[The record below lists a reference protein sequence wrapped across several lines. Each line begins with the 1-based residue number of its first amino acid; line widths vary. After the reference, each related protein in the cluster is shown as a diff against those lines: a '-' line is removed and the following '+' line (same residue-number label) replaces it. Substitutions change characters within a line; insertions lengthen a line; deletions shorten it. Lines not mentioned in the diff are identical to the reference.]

1 MIADFLAHLQAHVL
15 LSAAALS
22 IGAVCGIALGAAIAE
37 VPAARGVSLS
47 AINALRVVP
56 SLAVLALVLPY
67 VGLGFVPAVLALV
80 LLAIPPI
87 AINAEVALRTIP
99 APLLDAAAGM
109 GMTAAQTRLQ
119 VRWPL
124 AAPVIFSGLRTATTE
139 VIASATLAAFIGA
152 GGFGEY
158 IVNGLASNNMGQL
171 LEGALGVAALALA
184 ADAALGACEKRLG
197 RWMHR

>member
-1 MIADFLAHLQAHVL
+1 M
-15 LSAAALS
+15 
-22 IGAVCGIALGAAIAE
+22 
-37 VPAARGVSLS
+37 S

-124 AAPVIFSGLRTATTE
+124 AAPVIFSGLRTADHRSDRE
-139 VIASATLAAFIGA
+139 RDPRRLHRG

>member
-1 MIADFLAHLQAHVL
+1 MIADFLAHLETHVA
-15 LSAAALS
+15 LSAVAVA
-22 IGAVCGIALGAAIAE
+22 IAAVCGIALGATIAE
-37 VPAARGVSLS
+37 VPAMRGVSLS
-47 AINALRVVP
+47 AINAVRVVP

-67 VGLGFVPAVLALV
+67 VGLGFVPAALALV

-109 GMTAAQTRLQ
+109 GMTAAQTRVR

-152 GGFGEY
+152 GGFGDY
-158 IVNGLASNNMGQL
+158 IVNGLASNDMGQL
-171 LEGALGVAALALA
+171 LEGALGVTGLALA
-184 ADAALGACEKRLG
+184 ADALLGILGRRLG
-197 RWMHR
+197 RWMK